1 LEEFYELMLKDVK
14 EIDILGVW
22 LREEIFDSL
31 LRNKQKVN
39 LPKLEPYY
47 DANPWTEALSGKKVL
62 VIHPFAQTIED
73 QYKKRHLL
81 FNDQRILPQFQLKTL
96 KAVQTIANSNADF
109 ENWFDAINN
118 MKKQISECDFEI
130 AIIGCGAYGLPL
142 AAHVKRLGKKAFHLG
157 GATQILFGIK
167 GKRWETIPEVSK
179 LMNDYWVRP
188 NQTRRPKGMK

>member
-39 LPKLEPYY
+39 LHKLEPYY
-47 DANPWTEALSGKKVL
+47 DANPWTEVLAGKKVL

-81 FNDQRILPQFQLKTL
+81 FNDQRILPQFQLKTI
-96 KAVQTIANSNADF
+96 KAVQTIAHSNTEFA
-109 ENWFDAINN
+109 NWFDALNH
-118 MKKQISECDFEI
+118 MKNQISECDFVI
-130 AIIGCGAYGLPL
+130 AIIGCGAYGFPL
-142 AAHVKRLGKKAFHLG
+142 AAHVKRIGKKAIHLG

-167 GKRWETIPEVSK
+167 GKRWENIQAVNQ

-188 NQTRRPKGMK
+188 NQTRRPK

>member
-1 LEEFYELMLKDVK
+1 LH
-14 EIDILGVW
+14 
-22 LREEIFDSL
+22 
-31 LRNKQKVN
+31 
-39 LPKLEPYY
+39 KLEPYY
-47 DANPWTEALSGKKVL
+47 DANPWTEVLSGKKVL

-109 ENWFDAINN
+109 KNWFDAINN